1 MLERLLNRRER
12 QLVLIALAQVL
23 AMSVWFSASAV
34 VPALR
39 QDWGISSQQGGLL
52 TAVVQLGFVAGA
64 LVSATCNLPDIVAQ
78 PRLIAVSAALAA
90 VMTAALAIWSHGLAS
105 ALPLRFGTGFALA
118 GVYPVGMRLMA
129 SWFERARGWA
139 LGVLV
144 GALTVGSAL
153 PQLVN
158 GVIALPWR
166 GVLLAAS
173 ALALLAAVLAL
184 VVLRVGPHVKPAPP
198 FAPGYIIRMF
208 RDRRQRLVNIGYLG
222 HMWEL
227 YAAWTW
233 LPAFLAAS
241 IAASGASSPS
251 RAAVGVTLF
260 CAIGVAG
267 CVGCLLAGR
276 LADRHGRAGVAM
288 GALIISG
295 GCCVLAGVAFGSSL
309 FVLVPLLVLWGGAI
323 IADSAQFSAALTEFA
338 DPRYVGTALTAQTAL
353 GFLLTVLTIQALPV
367 SVAAIGWRASIA
379 LLALGPVVGIA
390 AMARLRHVQAR
401 RVADGRVEGD
411 PNYERAEAP

>member
-1 MLERLLNRRER
+1 LLEHLLDRRER
-12 QLVLIALAQVL
+12 QLVLIALVQVL

-34 VPALR
+34 VSALR
-39 QDWGISSQQGGLL
+39 DDWGISSQQEGLL
-52 TAVVQLGFVAGA
+52 TAAVQLGFVVGA
-64 LVSATCNLPDIVAQ
+64 LLSAACNLPDIVAQ
-78 PRLIAVSAALAA
+78 PRLIAVSAALGAA
-90 VMTAALAIWSHGLAS
+90 ATAALAIWSHGLAS

-118 GVYPVGMRLMA
+118 GVYPVSMRLMA

-158 GVIALPWR
+158 GLTALPWR

-173 ALALLAAVLAL
+173 ALALVAAVLAL
-184 VVLRVGPHVKPAPP
+184 VVLRVGPYMKPAPP
-198 FAPGYIIRMF
+198 FAPGYIVRMF
-208 RDRRQRLVNIGYLG
+208 RDRPQRLVNLGYLG

-227 YAAWTW
+227 YAVWTW

-241 IAASGASSPS
+241 LAASGTASPS
-251 RAAVGVTLF
+251 RTIVGLTLF
-260 CAIGVAG
+260 CSIGVAG
-267 CVGCLLAGR
+267 CFGCLLAGR
-276 LADRHGRAGVAM
+276 LADRLGRARVAM

-295 GCCVLAGVAFGSSL
+295 CCCLLAGVAFGSSL
-309 FVLVPLLVLWGGAI
+309 VVLVPLLVVWGGAI

-367 SVAAIGWRASIA
+367 SVDAIGWRASIA

-390 AMARLRHVQAR
+390 AMARLRQTQGR
-401 RVADGRVEGD
+401 RVVNGRPAGD
-411 PNYERAEAP
+411 STYERTEAP

>member
-1 MLERLLNRRER
+1 MLNRRER

-23 AMSVWFSASAV
+23 GMSVWFSASAV

-39 QDWGISSQQGGLL
+39 HDWGISSQQGGLL
-52 TAVVQLGFVAGA
+52 TAVVQLGFVVGA
-64 LVSATCNLPDIVAQ
+64 LLSAACNLPDIVPQ
-78 PRLIAVSAALAA
+78 PRLIAVSAALGAA
-90 VMTAALAIWSHGLAS
+90 ATAAFALWSHGLAT
-105 ALPLRFGTGFALA
+105 ALPLRFATGFALA

-144 GALTVGSAL
+144 GALTLGSAL

-158 GVIALPWR
+158 GLTSLPWR

-173 ALALLAAVLAL
+173 ALALVAAVLAL

-227 YAAWTW
+227 YAMWTW

-241 IAASGASSPS
+241 LATS
-251 RAAVGVTLF
+251 RAAPPSRSTVGMTLF

-267 CVGCLLAGR
+267 CCGCLLAGR
-276 LADRHGRAGVAM
+276 LADRHGRANVAM
-288 GALIISG
+288 GALLISG
-295 GCCVLAGVAFGSSL
+295 SCCLLAGMAFGSSL
-309 FVLVPLLVLWGGAI
+309 VVLVPLLVLWGGAI

-367 SVAAIGWRASIA
+367 SVDAIGWRASIA
-379 LLALGPVVGIA
+379 LLALGPAVGIV
-390 AMARLRHVQAR
+390 AMARLRRAQGR
-401 RVADGRVEGD
+401 RVVEERVAGD
-411 PNYERAEAP
+411 PTYERTEAP

>member
-1 MLERLLNRRER
+1 MLNRRER

-23 AMSVWFSASAV
+23 GMSVWFSASAV

-64 LVSATCNLPDIVAQ
+64 LLSAACNLPDIVPQ
-78 PRLIAVSAALAA
+78 PRLIAVSAAFGAA
-90 VMTAALAIWSHGLAS
+90 ATAAFALWSHGLAT
-105 ALPLRFGTGFALA
+105 ALPLRFATGFALA

-144 GALTVGSAL
+144 GALTLGSAL

-158 GVIALPWR
+158 GLTSLPWR

-173 ALALLAAVLAL
+173 ALALVAAVLAL
-184 VVLRVGPHVKPAPP
+184 VILRAGPHVRPAPP

-241 IAASGASSPS
+241 LAASGAASPS
-251 RAAVGVTLF
+251 RTAVGVTLF

-267 CVGCLLAGR
+267 CCGCLLAGR

-288 GALIISG
+288 GALLISG
-295 GCCVLAGVAFGSSL
+295 SCCLLAGMAFGSSPV
-309 FVLVPLLVLWGGAI
+309 VLVPLLVLWGGAI

-367 SVAAIGWRASIA
+367 SVDAIGWRASIA
-379 LLALGPVVGIA
+379 LLALGPVVGII
-390 AMARLRHVQAR
+390 AMARLRQAQAR
-401 RVADGRVEGD
+401 RAVGGRVAGD
-411 PNYERAEAP
+411 PAYERTEAP